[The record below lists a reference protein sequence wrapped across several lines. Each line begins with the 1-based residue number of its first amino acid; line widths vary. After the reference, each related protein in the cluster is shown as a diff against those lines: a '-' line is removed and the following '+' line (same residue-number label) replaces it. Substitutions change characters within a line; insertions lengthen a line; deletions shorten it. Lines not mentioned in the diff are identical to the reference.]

1 MAMER
6 PILFKRSTIAMPNLY
21 SLADLRA
28 DLDREFAPVEVDLG
42 SGRVVLRNLMRINDK
57 DRTAVLQSLAQLED
71 IDTDENET
79 SLSDV
84 TLLSEAVEFILR
96 TVAADGQGAALV
108 QALNGDMLLG
118 LRIIERWSEATQA
131 PEAQDSPA

>member
-1 MAMER
+1 
-6 PILFKRSTIAMPNLY
+6 MPNFY
-21 SLADLRA
+21 SLDTLRS
-28 DLDREFAPVEVDLG
+28 DLDREFAPLELDLG

-79 SLSDV
+79 SLTDI
-84 TLLSEAVEFILR
+84 TLLAEAVEFILR
-96 TVAADGQGAALV
+96 TVAADGRGDTLV